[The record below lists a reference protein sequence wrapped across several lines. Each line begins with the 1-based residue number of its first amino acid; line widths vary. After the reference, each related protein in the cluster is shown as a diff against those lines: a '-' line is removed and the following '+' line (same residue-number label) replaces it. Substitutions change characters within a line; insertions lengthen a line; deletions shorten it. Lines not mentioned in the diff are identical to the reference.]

1 MNNFIY
7 RLLIT
12 DYRYLLLLLLS
23 STLFADTFYVGQSG
37 SPGGNYFTDI
47 QSAVYAADDGDSVI
61 VSNGTYV
68 LSSEISVTNGLTIQS
83 ANGSENTIVD
93 GNNSNRCFNLREK
106 NIVLSGFT
114 ITNGNS
120 GNGHGGGI
128 YCHEKSAE
136 IKNCTIVGNY
146 TVNWGGG
153 VCYGTIINCK
163 LIANT
168 ASYGGGTFK
177 SIVSNSL
184 VAFNFARSEGGGS
197 HKGSINNCTVA
208 GNTASFN
215 GGGTSSCTNKNS
227 IIYYNHAPNGPN
239 IKDGLSDYCCT
250 TPDGPSGTGNISVEP
265 VLVSATYIATNSPCI
280 GAGLFAYADGVD
292 IDGELWKNPPAIG
305 CDQPYAFALLGSLSV
320 SIKATRIFT
329 YVDIPLT
336 FSADISGKLY
346 KNSWD
351 LDDGTTETDKFQVIH
366 SWSETGKYNVG
377 LTAYNNTY
385 PAGVSGSIEVNI
397 ITNIHYVNINN
408 PSPVLPYSTWETA
421 ATNIQDAVDIADN
434 GGKIIVTNGM
444 FFIYPRLYVDKS
456 LIIESVN
463 GPENTFVVG
472 TNYGNVFYLKGSNI
486 VVSGFT
492 ITNGYATSGGGVRSF
507 YPINMITNCIIVGN
521 KATDGA
527 GVYKATVNNCSIRGN
542 SANGDGGG
550 TYLST
555 VNNCTIN
562 GNSAHNGG
570 GIYNSKV
577 NNCTISDNTA
587 DNYGGGIYAG
597 TANSCIISENSAG
610 IYGGGAYYGIINN
623 STINGNTSD
632 RFGGGTYFTTINN
645 STINGNS
652 AVYDG
657 GGACYGILNN
667 CIISGN
673 VAEYGGGVYNTT
685 GGSLTN
691 CLINGLNSAIFGGG
705 VYLSEGG
712 DLYNCTIAGNFAS
725 GSGGGIVCS
734 NGGVIVNSIIYD
746 NTALIS
752 GGNWKSY
759 ASNVVFSY
767 SCTTPTN
774 NLPVG
779 NLCFPD
785 NPEFEIPGSDYHLIE
800 SSPCIDSGVIM
811 PWMTGAKDLDG
822 NPRIIGGMVDIG
834 CYEYIP
840 EPCLIII
847 VLIPLFLKW
856 IRGI

>member
-1 MNNFIY
+1 MKSFIY
-7 RLLIT
+7 RSLIIIF
-12 DYRYLLLLLLS
+12 LS
-23 STLFADTFYVGQSG
+23 TTLFAGTFYVGQAG
-37 SPGGNYFTDI
+37 TPGGNYFTDI
-47 QSAVYAADDGDSVI
+47 QSAVYAADDGDYVI

-68 LSSEISVTNGLTIQS
+68 LSSEITVTNGLTIKS
-83 ANGSENTIVD
+83 VNGSNYTIVD

-106 NIVLSGFT
+106 NIVISGFT

-120 GNGHGGGI
+120 GVGSGGAI
-128 YCHEKSAE
+128 YCYEKSAE
-136 IKNCTIVGNY
+136 IKNCTIIGNY

-153 VCYGTIINCK
+153 VCYGNIINCK

-168 ASYGGGTFK
+168 ASYGGGSFK

-184 VAFNFARSEGGGS
+184 VAFNFARSEGGGIY
-197 HKGSINNCTVA
+197 KGSINNCTVV
-208 GNTASFN
+208 GNISSFK

-227 IIYYNHAPNGPN
+227 IIYYNHAPDGQN

-250 TPDGPSGTGNISVEP
+250 TPDGPSGTSNIFVEP

-280 GAGLFAYADGVD
+280 GAGLFAYAGGVD
-292 IDGELWKNPPAIG
+292 IDNEIWKNPPAIG
-305 CDQPYAFALLGSLSV
+305 CDEPYAFALLGSLSV
-320 SIKATRIFT
+320 SIKAQRIFT

-351 LDDGTTETDKFQVIH
+351 LDDGTTETDEFQVIH

-385 PAGVSGSIEVNI
+385 PAGVSGSVEVNI

-444 FFIYPRLYVDKS
+444 FFIYYRIYVDKS
-456 LIIESVN
+456 LVIESVN
-463 GPENTFVVG
+463 GPENTLVVG
-472 TNYGNVFYLKGSNI
+472 TNYGSIFYLKGSNI

-492 ITNGYATSGGGVRSF
+492 ITNGYSSSGGGVRSF
-507 YPINMITNCIIVGN
+507 YPVNMITNCIIVGN
-521 KATDGA
+521 RATDGA
-527 GVYKATVNNCSIRGN
+527 GVYSCMVNNSVISGN
-542 SANGDGGG
+542 SADSNGGG

-555 VNNCTIN
+555 VNNCTFN
-562 GNSAHNGG
+562 GNSAQNGG
-570 GIYNSKV
+570 GTYNSKV
-577 NNCTISDNTA
+577 NNCIISDNTA
-587 DNYGGGIYAG
+587 DLYGGGIYAG
-597 TANSCIISENSAG
+597 TADNCIIRENSAG
-610 IYGGGAYYGIINN
+610 IYGGGTSYGIINN
-623 STINGNTSD
+623 STISENTSH
-632 RFGGGTYFTTINN
+632 RFGGGTYFTTVNN
-645 STINGNS
+645 STISGNS
-652 AVYDG
+652 AVNDG

-673 VAEYGGGVYNTT
+673 DAEYGGGMYNSD

-691 CLINGLNSAIFGGG
+691 CLIVGLNYADFGGG

-712 DLYNCTIAGNFAS
+712 VLYNCTIANNFAS

-734 NGGVIVNSIIYD
+734 NGGTVVNSIIYD
-746 NTALIS
+746 NTALIG

-759 ASNVVFSY
+759 ASNILFSY

-774 NLPVG
+774 NLPIG
-779 NLCFPD
+779 NECFPD
-785 NPEFEIPGSDYHLIE
+785 NPEFEVPASDYHLQE
-800 SSPCIDSGVIM
+800 TSPCRDTGVIM
-811 PWMTGAKDLDG
+811 PWMAGATDLDG
-822 NPRIIGGMVDIG
+822 NPRSTAGTVDIG
-834 CYEYIP
+834 CYEFIP
-840 EPCLIII
+840 EPCFSLFIICQF
-847 VLIPLFLKW
+847 LFI
-856 IRGI
+856 IRRFIK